1 MMWVSSSEARK
12 QVEIDYLT
20 LNIEV
25 RREAANPH
33 LVKSEPRI
41 VLLKKYS
48 NYKLIIKFAVYSFS
62 VE

>member
-12 QVEIDYLT
+12 QAESDYLT

-33 LVKSEPRI
+33 MVKSEPCI
-41 VLLKKYS
+41 VLLKNDS
-48 NYKLIIKFAVYSFS
+48 NYKLMIKFAVYSFS